1 MDCVMIESSSA
12 VRTWLDSA
20 LVSPNYTGLG
30 FESVHLDDLLV
41 DDYSDDVAVELGFR
55 LLDDLVS
62 CLHGKAGDVMASL
75 VIVLETETEAELH
88 LQAPDV
94 TQIGAAWDHFT
105 PPELYLQARAPRVQ
119 PYVVEEYKKPY
130 PMGTFP
136 AAQGVYLGYY
146 RCHRNEDSEEFS
158 RAVHVEHY
166 PLG

>member
-1 MDCVMIESSSA
+1 MDCAVIESSSA

-20 LVSPNYTGLG
+20 LMSPNYTGLG

-41 DDYSDDVAVELGFR
+41 DDYSGDVAVELGFR
-55 LLDDLVS
+55 LFDDLVS
-62 CLHGKAGDVMASL
+62 CLDGKAGDVMATL
-75 VIVLETETEAELH
+75 VVVLGYETEMH
-88 LQAPDV
+88 LQAPGV

-105 PPELYLQARAPRVQ
+105 PPELYLQARAPRLQ

-136 AAQGVYLGYY
+136 APQGVYLGYY
-146 RCHRNEDSEEFS
+146 RCHRNENSEEFS
-158 RAVHVEHY
+158 RAIHVEHY

>member
-1 MDCVMIESSSA
+1 MMDCAMVESSSA

-20 LVSPNYTGLG
+20 LVSPNYTSLG
-30 FESVHLDDLLV
+30 YESVHLDDLLA
-41 DDYSDDVAVELGFR
+41 DDYSGDVAVELGFR

-75 VIVLETETEAELH
+75 VIVLGYETEMH

-105 PPELYLQARAPRVQ
+105 PPEFYLQARAPRVQ

-146 RCHRNEDSEEFS
+146 RCHRNEGSEEFS
-158 RAVHVEHY
+158 RAIYVEHY